1 MGGRCGTNHNGIWRK
16 RLQRPNARDSSN
28 QKVIRGNTSMPRERA
43 VDRPGWE
50 MQDDCLRRQAEEV
63 GLNYIQ
69 KMLRASDAEINRRIE
84 RMTNDLKL
92 MKNDPFFG
100 EHK

>member
-1 MGGRCGTNHNGIWRK
+1 
-16 RLQRPNARDSSN
+16 
-28 QKVIRGNTSMPRERA
+28 
-43 VDRPGWE
+43 